1 MHEKIQK
8 NNIIVHL
15 VDGPEN
21 TTELLDKIY
30 ESYLVCRIDNYEDVL
45 EKINNTSDKDKDKF
59 IYKYYKMGHE
69 TPVEFVSFG
78 FVIENIS
85 RACSHQIVRHRLS
98 SIAQLS
104 QRSNKEDNYVIPDL
118 VKDNND
124 YKKTMD
130 IIYNTYNKLIK
141 DGVKKED
148 ARFILPNA
156 CTTNLKIKMNLRN
169 WFHFFYERSCYK
181 AQWEIRIVS
190 DLILELLVTKYSL
203 NENILKI
210 FIDAGQKCLKLGY
223 CPNNCSKGC
232 PGFRKRSFNVVF

>member
-1 MHEKIQK
+1 
-8 NNIIVHL
+8 
-15 VDGPEN
+15 
-21 TTELLDKIY
+21 
-30 ESYLVCRIDNYEDVL
+30 
-45 EKINNTSDKDKDKF
+45 
-59 IYKYYKMGHE
+59 
-69 TPVEFVSFG
+69 
-78 FVIENIS
+78 
-85 RACSHQIVRHRLS
+85 
-98 SIAQLS
+98 
-104 QRSNKEDNYVIPDL
+104 
-118 VKDNND
+118 
-124 YKKTMD
+124 MD

-223 CPNNCSKGC
+223 CPNNCSKVC
-232 PGFRKRSFNVVF
+232 PRFRKRSFNVVF